1 MKKLDESALGTDF
14 YELTMMQG
22 YFLAHNNPRVVFDM
36 FYRSNPFNGG
46 YVVFA
51 GLNDLLKRIES
62 FAFSPGDIEFLA
74 SLNKFDKK
82 FLDYLQEFRFTGTIK
97 AFEEGT
103 TVFPGE
109 PLIRVEASLMEGQL
123 IEGMLLNTINFQS
136 LIATKASRIYNASGE
151 GELME

>member
-22 YFLAHNNPRVVFDM
+22 YFLSNNNPQVVFDM

-62 FAFSPGDIEFLA
+62 FAFSAGDIDYLA
-74 SLNKFDKK
+74 SLNTFDKR
-82 FLDYLQEFRFTGTIK
+82 FLKYLEEFRFQGRIDAIDEGTI
-97 AFEEGT
+97 
-103 TVFPGE
+103 VFLE
-109 PLIRVEASLMEGQL
+109 PLIRSKPPNG
-123 IEGMLLNTINFQS
+123 GTIN
-136 LIATKASRIYNASGE
+136 
-151 GELME
+151 